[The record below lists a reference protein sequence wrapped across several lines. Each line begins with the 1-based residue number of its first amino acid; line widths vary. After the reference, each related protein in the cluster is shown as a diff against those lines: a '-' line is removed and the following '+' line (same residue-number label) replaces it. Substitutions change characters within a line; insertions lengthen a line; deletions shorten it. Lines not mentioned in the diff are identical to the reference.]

1 MVHARTHNVWE
12 VETRESKIQCYS
24 QLNSEFEVIMGYR
37 KFCFK
42 QGNKNGV
49 MREGWGE
56 REKGRGEDLVDIRE
70 GHRTGAF
77 HPRCGWD
84 LMC

>member
-1 MVHARTHNVWE
+1 MHARTHNVWE

-77 HPRCGWD
+77 HPCCGWS